1 MKRPVSEPI
10 PTPAKAEDL
19 HAVQAL
25 LQAVGLPIEGLT
37 DAFPEGYAL
46 IREGSAL
53 LGVAGIE
60 VYADVALL
68 RSVAVAPVQRSRG
81 LGRVLV
87 ADRLRAARQ
96 RRLSCV
102 YLLTTT
108 ASDFFQCLGFA
119 KVERAAAA
127 AQIQQSREF
136 TSICPASAICLAFAL

>member
-1 MKRPVSEPI
+1 MSEPI
-10 PTPAKAEDL
+10 PTPARAKDL
-19 HAVQAL
+19 HAVQEL
-25 LQAVGLPIEGLT
+25 LQSVGLPIEGLT

-46 IREGSAL
+46 LRAGETLA
-53 LGVAGIE
+53 GVAGIE

-68 RSVAVAPVQRSRG
+68 RSVAVAPAQRSRG

-96 RRLSCV
+96 RKLSCV

-108 ASDFFQCLGFA
+108 ADDYFQGLGFA
-119 KVERAAAA
+119 KVERATAA

-136 TSICPASAICLAFAL
+136 SSLCPASAVCLALAL

>member
-1 MKRPVSEPI
+1 MSEPI
-10 PTPAKAEDL
+10 PTPARAEDL
-19 HAVQAL
+19 HAVQEL
-25 LQAVGLPIEGLT
+25 LQTVSLPTEGLT

-46 IREGSAL
+46 IRDGSAL
-53 LGVAGIE
+53 VGVAGIE

-68 RSVAVAPVQRSRG
+68 RSVAVAPAQRSRG

-108 ASDFFQCLGFA
+108 AAEYFQGLGFA

-127 AQIQQSREF
+127 VQIQQSREF
-136 TSICPASAICLAFAL
+136 ASICPASAVCLALAL